1 MRRVHRSWS
10 NGESKARKIHSKPE
24 EFNGLLSYLEL
35 YDVSLSRGSFGSR
48 TYSRHAPQRNIG
60 TSRALPAGQGVQTC
74 APRRPILRERE
85 PSSLRSSQVSA
96 EVS

>member
-1 MRRVHRSWS
+1 MRHVHRSWT
-10 NGESKARKIHSKPE
+10 NGESTARQIHNKQE
-24 EFNGLLSYLEL
+24 EFNGLLSFLEL

-48 TYSRHAPQRNIG
+48 TYSRRVPRRNIG

-74 APRRPILRERE
+74 APRRRILRERE